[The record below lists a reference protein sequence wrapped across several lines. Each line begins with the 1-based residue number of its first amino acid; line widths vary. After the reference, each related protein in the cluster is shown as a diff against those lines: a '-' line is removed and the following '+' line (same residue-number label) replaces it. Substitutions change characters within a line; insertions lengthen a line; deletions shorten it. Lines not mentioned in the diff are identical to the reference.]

1 MAAPPTAIEQSAP
14 SQTGASSNVIVFE
27 NVSIAFEGKTVLDG
41 ISFHLEKGETK
52 AILGVAGSGKSTIL
66 KIIAGLEDASE
77 GDVYING
84 RLANY
89 IRPKQRDV
97 AMVFQNYALFP
108 HLTVFRNVSY
118 GLEIRG
124 IPKPER
130 EKRVRRAL
138 AQVHLDAFETRFP
151 AQLSGGQ
158 QQRLAFARTNVLEP
172 KLLLLDEPL
181 SNLDAN
187 LRNEMRLEI
196 KRLHEELHLTTVYVT
211 HDQAEALS
219 MSDRVIVMRQ
229 GSIEQADTPQ
239 EIYTHPKSLFVAHF
253 MGYANRLPVTLVEH
267 THEKFVVQTATGI
280 TLYASATSEESN
292 EWHIGQHFIACFR
305 PDETLA
311 GQPPLVNQ
319 MQGKA
324 HITEYIGKA
333 FEVVVHVEGD
343 EETQLFVYSQQLV
356 ESGID
361 ISFSIR
367 PERLLLFPTTD
378 TPTTNGAAPRI
389 TESSMI
395 RGV

>member
-1 MAAPPTAIEQSAP
+1 MEPIEKLQLQSVTRRFGTTTALADFNLEIPGGTFVTLLGP
-14 SQTGASSNVIVFE
+14 SGC
-27 NVSIAFEGKTVLDG
+27 GKTTALNC
-41 ISFHLEKGETK
+41 L
-52 AILGVAGSGKSTIL
+52 
-66 KIIAGLEDASE
+66 AGLLELSE
-77 GDVYING
+77 GRILLNH
-84 RLANY
+84 
-89 IRPKQRDV
+89 RPIQNVPAEKRGFG
-97 AMVFQNYALFP
+97 MVFQNYALFP

-124 IPKPER
+124 VPKPER

-138 AQVHLDAFETRFP
+138 VQVHLDAFETRFP

-158 QQRLAFARTNVLEP
+158 QQRLAFARTIVLEP

-187 LRNEMRLEI
+187 LRNEMRIEI

-229 GSIEQADTPQ
+229 GSIEQAGTPQ
-239 EIYTHPKSLFVAHF
+239 EIYTSPKSLFVAHF
-253 MGYANRLPVTLVEH
+253 MGYANRLPVTLVER
-267 THEKFVVQTATGI
+267 THEQFVVQTATGV
-280 TLYASATSEESN
+280 TLRASTTSEESN
-292 EWHIGQHFIACFR
+292 SWQIGQHFIACFR

-311 GQPPLVNQ
+311 DQTPLSNQ

-333 FEVVVHVEGD
+333 FEVVVRVEGD
-343 EETQLFVYSQQLV
+343 EETQLFVYSQQPV
-356 ESGID
+356 ESGTD

-378 TPTTNGAAPRI
+378 TLTTNGVSPRM
-389 TESSMI
+389 TEVSATKGGI
-395 RGV
+395 

>member
-1 MAAPPTAIEQSAP
+1 MEPIEKLQLQGVTRRFGTTTALADFNLEIPGGTFVTLLGP
-14 SQTGASSNVIVFE
+14 SGC
-27 NVSIAFEGKTVLDG
+27 GKTTALNC
-41 ISFHLEKGETK
+41 L
-52 AILGVAGSGKSTIL
+52 
-66 KIIAGLEDASE
+66 AGLLELSE
-77 GDVYING
+77 GRILLNHKPIQNVPAEKRG
-84 RLANY
+84 FG
-89 IRPKQRDV
+89 
-97 AMVFQNYALFP
+97 MVFQNYALFP

-124 IPKPER
+124 VPKAER
-130 EKRVRRAL
+130 EKRIRRAL
-138 AQVHLDAFETRFP
+138 AQVQLDAFETRFP

-158 QQRLAFARTNVLEP
+158 QQRLAFARTIVLEP

-187 LRNEMRLEI
+187 LRNEMRIEI

-219 MSDRVIVMRQ
+219 MSDRVIVMRL
-229 GSIEQADTPQ
+229 GSIEQAGTPQ

-253 MGYANRLPVTLVEH
+253 MGYANRLPVTLVERV
-267 THEKFVVQTATGI
+267 HEQFVVQTATGV
-280 TLYASATSEESN
+280 TLRASTTSEESN
-292 EWHIGQHFIACFR
+292 DWHIGQHFIACFR

-311 GQPPLVNQ
+311 GQPPLANQ

-333 FEVVVHVEGD
+333 FEVVVRIEGN
-343 EETQLFVYSQQLV
+343 EETQLFVYSQQPV
-356 ESGID
+356 ESGTN

-378 TPTTNGAAPRI
+378 TLTTNSTSPHVSEVSATKG
-389 TESSMI
+389 
-395 RGV
+395 GV

>member
-1 MAAPPTAIEQSAP
+1 MEPIENLQLQGVTRRFGTTTALADFNLEIPGGTFVTLLGP
-14 SQTGASSNVIVFE
+14 SGC
-27 NVSIAFEGKTVLDG
+27 GKTTALNC
-41 ISFHLEKGETK
+41 L
-52 AILGVAGSGKSTIL
+52 
-66 KIIAGLEDASE
+66 AGLLELSD
-77 GDVYING
+77 G
-84 RLANY
+84 RILLNHKPIQNVPAEK
-89 IRPKQRDV
+89 RGFG
-97 AMVFQNYALFP
+97 MVFQNYALFP

-124 IPKPER
+124 VPKPER
-130 EKRVRRAL
+130 EKRVHRAL

-158 QQRLAFARTNVLEP
+158 QQRLAFARTIVLEP

-211 HDQAEALS
+211 HDQSEALS

-253 MGYANRLPVTLVEH
+253 MGYANRLPVTLVER
-267 THEKFVVQTATGI
+267 TDERFVVQTATGV
-280 TLYASATSEESN
+280 TLHASTTSEESN
-292 EWHIGQHFIACFR
+292 DWHIGQHFIACFR

-311 GQPPLVNQ
+311 DPTPLANK

-324 HITEYIGKA
+324 HLTEYIGKA
-333 FEVVVHVEGD
+333 FEVVVRVEDD
-343 EETQLFVYSQQLV
+343 EETQLFVYSQQPV
-356 ESGID
+356 ESGAN

-378 TPTTNGAAPRI
+378 AFALNSISPRMSEVSA
-389 TESSMI
+389 TKGE
-395 RGV
+395 V

>member
-1 MAAPPTAIEQSAP
+1 MEPIEKLQLQGVTRRFGTTTALADFNLEIPGGTFVTLLGP
-14 SQTGASSNVIVFE
+14 SGC
-27 NVSIAFEGKTVLDG
+27 GKTTALNC
-41 ISFHLEKGETK
+41 L
-52 AILGVAGSGKSTIL
+52 
-66 KIIAGLEDASE
+66 AGLLELSE
-77 GDVYING
+77 GRILLNHKPIQNVPAEKRG
-84 RLANY
+84 FG
-89 IRPKQRDV
+89 
-97 AMVFQNYALFP
+97 MVFQNYALFP

-124 IPKPER
+124 VPKPER

-138 AQVHLDAFETRFP
+138 AQVHLDTFETRFP

-158 QQRLAFARTNVLEP
+158 QQRLAFARTIVLEP

-187 LRNEMRLEI
+187 LRNEMRIEI

-229 GSIEQADTPQ
+229 GSIEQAGTPQ

-267 THEKFVVQTATGI
+267 THEQSVVQTATGI
-280 TLYASATSEESN
+280 TLYASTTSEESN

-311 GQPPLVNQ
+311 GQPPLANQ

-333 FEVVVHVEGD
+333 FEVVVRVEGD

-378 TPTTNGAAPRI
+378 TLTTNSASPRM
-389 TESSMI
+389 TEVSAI
-395 RGV
+395 KGGV

>member
-1 MAAPPTAIEQSAP
+1 MEPIEKLQLQGVTRRFGTTTALADFTLEIPGGTFVTLLGP
-14 SQTGASSNVIVFE
+14 SGC
-27 NVSIAFEGKTVLDG
+27 GKTTALNC
-41 ISFHLEKGETK
+41 L
-52 AILGVAGSGKSTIL
+52 
-66 KIIAGLEDASE
+66 AGLLELSD
-77 GDVYING
+77 G
-84 RLANY
+84 RILLNHKPIQNVPAEK
-89 IRPKQRDV
+89 RGFG
-97 AMVFQNYALFP
+97 MVFQNYALFP

-124 IPKPER
+124 VPKPER
-130 EKRVRRAL
+130 EKRVHRAL

-158 QQRLAFARTNVLEP
+158 QQRLAFARTIVLEP

-187 LRNEMRLEI
+187 LRNEMRIEI

-229 GSIEQADTPQ
+229 GSIEQAGTPQ

-253 MGYANRLPVTLVEH
+253 MGYANRLPVTLVER
-267 THEKFVVQTATGI
+267 TDERFVVQTATGV
-280 TLYASATSEESN
+280 TLHASTTSEESN
-292 EWHIGQHFIACFR
+292 DWHIGQHFIACFR

-311 GQPPLVNQ
+311 DPTPLANQ

-333 FEVVVHVEGD
+333 FEIVVRVEDD
-343 EETQLFVYSQQLV
+343 EETQLFVYSQQAV
-356 ESGID
+356 ESGAN

-378 TPTTNGAAPRI
+378 TFALNSISPHMSEVSATKG
-389 TESSMI
+389 
-395 RGV
+395 GV

>member
-1 MAAPPTAIEQSAP
+1 MELIEKLQLQGVTRRFGTTVALADFNLEIPGGAFVTLLGP
-14 SQTGASSNVIVFE
+14 SGC
-27 NVSIAFEGKTVLDG
+27 GKTTALNC
-41 ISFHLEKGETK
+41 L
-52 AILGVAGSGKSTIL
+52 
-66 KIIAGLEDASE
+66 AGLLELSE
-77 GDVYING
+77 GHILLNHKPIQNVPAEKRG
-84 RLANY
+84 FG
-89 IRPKQRDV
+89 
-97 AMVFQNYALFP
+97 MVFQNYALFP

-124 IPKPER
+124 VPKPER

-158 QQRLAFARTNVLEP
+158 QQRLAFARTIVLEP

-187 LRNEMRLEI
+187 LRNEMRIEI

-211 HDQAEALS
+211 HDQTEALS

-229 GSIEQADTPQ
+229 GSIEQAGTPQ

-253 MGYANRLPVTLVEH
+253 MGYANRLPVTLVER
-267 THEKFVVQTATGI
+267 THEQFVVQTATGV
-280 TLYASATSEESN
+280 TLHASTTSEESS

-333 FEVVVHVEGD
+333 FEVVVRVEGD
-343 EETQLFVYSQQLV
+343 EETQLFVYNQQHV
-356 ESGID
+356 ESGTD
-361 ISFSIR
+361 ISFAIR

-378 TPTTNGAAPRI
+378 TLTTNSI
-389 TESSMI
+389 SSHMSEVSATKG
-395 RGV
+395 GV